1 MSAHKLLFLLPVFLV
16 TPLCL
21 AEPTQ
26 ARNDPVKI
34 ETVKGVSS
42 NILLATN
49 TSRMPVTVT
58 LQLNNFSNL
67 TSSKPWPIQAQM
79 AGGQTMELVEIAAA
93 NRQFG
98 YTMDYSSHIV
108 QGDPRAKHDASIS
121 YQIPF
126 VAPQGFQVLQAADGP
141 QFTHHTV
148 ATRYAVDIDMPMGT
162 TVVAARAGQVV
173 EVVSQF
179 ADDGRVE
186 QAYIDRANYVRILHD
201 DGSWADYFHLMQ
213 HSAQVQPGMRVAA
226 GQVLALSG
234 NSGYSSTPHLHFH
247 VQVNQNG
254 TVISLPFHFINSHD
268 GIFTPRYQ
276 SWLIPDTPSLNT
288 GKAKAKKT
296 ARECLPAGKVLNDLA
311 IRCLSSS

>member
-1 MSAHKLLFLLPVFLV
+1 MSVRSAFVLLPVFLV
-16 TPLCL
+16 SPFCR
-21 AEPTQ
+21 AEPIQ

-42 NILLATN
+42 NTLLATN

-58 LQLNNFSNL
+58 LQLSNFSNL

-108 QGDPRAKHDASIS
+108 QGDPRARHDASIS

-141 QFTHHTV
+141 QFTHLTV

-186 QAYIDRANYVRILHD
+186 PAYIDRANYVRILHD

-213 HSAQVQPGMRVAA
+213 NSAQVRPGMRVEA
-226 GQVLALSG
+226 GQVLGLSG

-247 VQVNQNG
+247 VQINQAG
-254 TVISLPFHFINSHD
+254 TIISLPFHFINTHD

-276 SWLIPDTPSLNT
+276 SWLIPDAPGVNASKT
-288 GKAKAKKT
+288 KARKAM
-296 ARECLPAGKVLNDLA
+296 RECLSGGKTVDGEA
-311 IRCLSSS
+311 IRCLSAS

>member
-21 AEPTQ
+21 AEPIQ

-42 NILLATN
+42 NTLLATN

-58 LQLNNFSNL
+58 LQLSNFSNL

-108 QGDPRAKHDASIS
+108 QGDPRARHDASIS

-186 QAYIDRANYVRILHD
+186 PAYIDRANYVRILHD

-213 HSAQVQPGMRVAA
+213 NSAQVQPGMRVAA
-226 GQVLALSG
+226 GQVVGLSG

-276 SWLIPDTPSLNT
+276 SWLIPDAPSLNA
-288 GKAKAKKT
+288 GKPKAKKAT
-296 ARECLPAGKVLNDLA
+296 RECLPAGKALNELT

>member
-1 MSAHKLLFLLPVFLV
+1 MSARRLFFLLPFFLV
-16 TPLCL
+16 APLCL
-21 AEPTQ
+21 AEPIQ
-26 ARNDPVKI
+26 ARNDPVRI

-42 NILLATN
+42 NTLMATN

-58 LQLNNFSNL
+58 LQLSNFSNL

-98 YTMDYSSHIV
+98 YTMDYRSYIV
-108 QGDPRAKHDASIS
+108 QGDPRARHDASIS

-126 VAPQGFQVLQAADGP
+126 VASQGFQVLQAADGP

-148 ATRYAVDIDMPMGT
+148 ATRYAVDIEMPMGT
-162 TVVAARAGQVV
+162 IVVAARAGQVV

-179 ADDGRVE
+179 ADDGRAE
-186 QAYIDRANYVRILHD
+186 PAYMDLANYVRILHD

-213 HSAQVQPGMRVAA
+213 NSAHVQPGMRVEP

-234 NSGYSSTPHLHFH
+234 NSGYSATPHLHFH

-276 SWLIPDTPSLNT
+276 SWLIPDTPNLNAS
-288 GKAKAKKT
+288 KAKAKKA
-296 ARECLPAGKVLNDLA
+296 ARECLPAGKALNDLA